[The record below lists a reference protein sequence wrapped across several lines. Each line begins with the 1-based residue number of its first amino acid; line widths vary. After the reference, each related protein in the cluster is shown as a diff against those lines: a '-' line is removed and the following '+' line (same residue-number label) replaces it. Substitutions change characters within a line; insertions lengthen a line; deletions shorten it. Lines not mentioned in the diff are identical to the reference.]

1 VRHVAGKI
9 NVVADGLSRA
19 TEGMPNEE
27 GDGSEWTVK
36 EDWEA
41 VTGLTHDILH
51 VDVALEV
58 APLLLRF
65 ASE

>member
-1 VRHVAGKI
+1 
-9 NVVADGLSRA
+9 LSRA

-41 VTGLTHDILH
+41 VTGLTHDMLPSGVFH
-51 VDVALEV
+51 L
-58 APLLLRF
+58 
-65 ASE
+65 